1 MKKGTG
7 KYTKPPGSDVLEDIV
22 VSKIRSSDEFSQ
34 RTSQLS
40 FQLEY
45 LYRNWQ
51 LCIELWD
58 GETIDAWKEVG
69 GLATALLQRAL
80 VRDIIMLCC
89 QLCDD
94 LNRSSSI
101 KSLHKKCIHP
111 HLKSGSFKS
120 YYMPLYEKILKQ
132 YEPFKDLRDTM
143 LAHQDQE
150 WLAGKLGPDQQN
162 QKTQETDGSFR
173 NEDLRNLITLLSCY
187 VNLCN
192 LIGDRPIKE
201 YGAEASNM
209 EGVAGIRKA
218 LIDAYQQRR
227 ANKKVPRV

>member
-1 MKKGTG
+1 MKKGVET
-7 KYTKPPGSDVLEDIV
+7 YRNLPSPEVLADVVLC
-22 VSKIRSSDEFSQ
+22 KIRTSDEFSQ

-69 GLATALLQRAL
+69 GLAAALLRRAL

-94 LNRSSSI
+94 LKQSSSI
-101 KSLHKKCIHP
+101 KSLHKKCICP

-120 YYMPLYEKILKQ
+120 YYMPLYQKILKQ
-132 YEPFKDLRDTM
+132 YAPFKDLRDTM

-162 QKTQETDGSFR
+162 QNPQETDGSFKI
-173 NEDLRNLITLLSCY
+173 NDLRSLITLLSYY
-187 VNLCN
+187 VNLCD
-192 LIGDRPIKE
+192 LINGRPIKE
-201 YGAEASNM
+201 YGAEASNV
-209 EGVAGIRKA
+209 EGTAGIRKA
-218 LIDAYQQRR
+218 LIDAYQQR
-227 ANKKVPRV
+227 

>member
-1 MKKGTG
+1 MKKGVE
-7 KYTKPPGSDVLEDIV
+7 KYTEPPGPEVLEDVV
-22 VSKIRSSDEFSQ
+22 VSKIRSSEEFSQ
-34 RTSQLS
+34 RTSQLG

-58 GETIDAWKEVG
+58 TETFHAWKEVG
-69 GLATALLQRAL
+69 GLAAALLQRAV
-80 VRDIIMLCC
+80 VRDIIILCC

-94 LNRSSSI
+94 LERSSSI

-111 HLKSGSFKS
+111 HLKSGPFKS
-120 YYMPLYEKILKQ
+120 YYMPLYQKILDQ
-132 YEPFKDLRDTM
+132 YVPFKDLRDTM

-150 WLAGKLGPDQQN
+150 WLTGKLGSDQQN
-162 QKTQETDGSFR
+162 QKTQETDGSFK
-173 NEDLRNLITLLSCY
+173 NDDLRNLITLLSYY

-192 LIGDRPIKE
+192 LIDDRPVKG
-201 YGAEASNM
+201 YGARAANV

-218 LIDAYQQRR
+218 IMDAYQVLRS
-227 ANKKVPRV
+227 V